1 MRRLQKMVEEV
12 FTSRQDKYIA
22 TRIEQLKEDMARA
35 HDEHDQNWYNRL
47 IQELDWV
54 KQMGNRPTHNCYMEG
69 QKEEIW
75 R

>member
-1 MRRLQKMVEEV
+1 MER
-12 FTSRQDKYIA
+12 F
-22 TRIEQLKEDMARA
+22 EQLKEDMDRA

-54 KQMGNRPTHNCYMEG
+54 KQMGNRPTHNCYMENE
-69 QKEEIW
+69 KEEIW